1 MQPQLIHIMCTVRWL
16 SSSGA
21 RIENFQFLQ
30 ETCVKNTSVSHLI
43 FAFGLDLL
51 GEGKGVGQAGHLVIA
66 GGNVGGVA
74 GLGRGVTA
82 AILCHGPG

>member
-1 MQPQLIHIMCTVRWL
+1 M
-16 SSSGA
+16 
-21 RIENFQFLQ
+21 
-30 ETCVKNTSVSHLI
+30 SHLI